1 MNDYYD
7 YYSYSSPPAYNP
19 VFTIISLVLCV
30 FVLVCMWIIFRKAGK
45 PGWAAIV
52 PFYNLYV
59 LFEITWG
66 SGMRFLLLL
75 IPIYNIILSIQTQVR
90 LAKAF
95 GKSGGFAAGLIFLPY
110 IFIPLLAFGG
120 TAYQGVPSRQPIS
133 PLVRTPPIP
142 TTRTSSPAS
151 AISSPA
157 SPRVRTP
164 SRSRLPT
171 HRRSRLPTPRRS
183 RLPTLRRSRPL
194 PPPPFAR
201 PAAPKAPARSSAR
214 TAAHPCADHF
224 PDRPCG
230 RKINRYVNK
239 ERNSTMKKSITLVLA
254 ALMMLSLAACGGG
267 SKDKGGALPG
277 IDMKSTDTQT
287 VTSDRATLEV
297 LNETFFTYL
306 GGLNYFTDS
315 DPQAKLTY
323 ADLKEHIG
331 VDCSE
336 YQYQE
341 EYQRGVY
348 TWYAVEDEACCL
360 SLFFGD
366 NGKLMAAGAYN
377 LSL

>member
-120 TAYQGVPSRQPIS
+120 TAYQGVPVKTAYS

-348 TWYAVEDEACCL
+348 TWYAAEDEACCL

-366 NGKLMAAGAYN
+366 NGKLVAAGAYN